1 MKCRTDFELYC
12 LLVSSYS
19 NLKEPFQP
27 QHFNKSQSWDLAY
40 VWFTKKKKSK
50 ERTKILRK
58 MIFFILIL
66 L

>member
-1 MKCRTDFELYC
+1 MLNEQGWFNRKFMKCRTDFELYC

-40 VWFTKKKKSK
+40 V
-50 ERTKILRK
+50 
-58 MIFFILIL
+58 
-66 L
+66 

>member
-40 VWFTKKKKSK
+40 VWLTKKKKSK

>member
-40 VWFTKKKKSK
+40 VWFTKKKKK
-50 ERTKILRK
+50 KQGKNKNIKKNDFYLY
-58 MIFFILIL
+58 
-66 L
+66 